1 MFVYLQVFIK
11 EVKEENSITLS
22 QAQEPN
28 QAKLTWRVKV
38 NHDNNTRQIDT
49 SPINNIAMKGI
60 IYLEKLLDQRL
71 PYPKYFD
78 YLISQTNQLRVTL
91 HNIIICD
98 DKEIKRI
105 LIDNTL

>member
-1 MFVYLQVFIK
+1 MHLQVFTK

-38 NHDNNTRQIDT
+38 SHDNTTAHQVDT

-78 YLISQTNQLRVTL
+78 YLIAQTNLLKVMHSL
-91 HNIIICD
+91 PFPSYY
-98 DKEIKRI
+98 
-105 LIDNTL
+105 